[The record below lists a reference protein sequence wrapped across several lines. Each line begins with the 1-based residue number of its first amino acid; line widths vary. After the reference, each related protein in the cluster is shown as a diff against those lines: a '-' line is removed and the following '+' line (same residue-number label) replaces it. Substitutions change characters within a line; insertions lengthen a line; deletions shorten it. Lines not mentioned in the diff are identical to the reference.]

1 MDDFPYCRLAPG
13 HPVHGPYHDLEY
25 GFPVEDDDL
34 LFERLVLEISQA
46 GLSWETIL
54 KKREGYRRR
63 FASFRI
69 PVVAAFGAAEV
80 ESILLDPSVVRNRK
94 KVEAAVENGRR
105 LLRIAREEGSFAAWL
120 DRRRPMPLP
129 DWVRLFRA
137 TFVFT
142 GPEVV
147 REFLVSTGH
156 LPGAHGPGCP
166 AYGKVLALSPPWS
179 RK

>member
-1 MDDFPYCRLAPG
+1 MEEHPYCRFAPG

-80 ESILLDPSVVRNRK
+80 GSILLDPSVVRNRK
-94 KVEAAVENGRR
+94 KVEAAVENARR
-105 LLRIAREEGSFAAWL
+105 LLELSARDGSFSAWL
-120 DRRRPMPLP
+120 DRHGPLPLP
-129 DWVRLFRA
+129 DWVRLFRK

-147 REFLVSTGH
+147 REFLVSTGY
-156 LPGAHGPGCP
+156 LPGAHSPDCP
-166 AYGKVLALSPPWS
+166 VYGKVLALAPPWS
-179 RK
+179 R